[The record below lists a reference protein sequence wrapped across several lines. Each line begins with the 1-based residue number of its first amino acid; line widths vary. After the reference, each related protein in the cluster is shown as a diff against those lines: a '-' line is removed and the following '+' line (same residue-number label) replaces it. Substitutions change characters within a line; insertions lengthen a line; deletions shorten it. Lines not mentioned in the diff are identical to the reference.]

1 MNGNAELLNFI
12 YQNSQMGVE
21 TMEQLGQMTKDEAFQ
36 SFLEKQKEGYLE
48 FHKKAK
54 DMLCQMGCDEKGL
67 GTFEKLRTYLM
78 INMQTMVDK
87 STSHMAEMLIQGSTM
102 GINDAIKKLKEYP
115 DADPKIGKLMGDLQ
129 KFEEKSLEKLKGFL

>member
-21 TMEQLGQMTKDEAFQ
+21 TMEQLGSMTKDSRFR
-36 SFLEKQKEGYLE
+36 SFLEKQQEGYLT

-54 DMLCQMGCDEKGL
+54 ELLCESGYDEKGL
-67 GTFEKLRTYLM
+67 GSLEKLRTYLM
-78 INMQTMVDK
+78 INIQTMMDK
-87 STSHMAEMLIQGSTM
+87 STSHMAEMLINGSTM
-102 GINDAIKKLKEYP
+102 GVTDAIKKINQYQGAESRIL
-115 DADPKIGKLMGDLQ
+115 DLMEELQ

>member
-12 YQNSQMGVE
+12 YQNSQMGAE
-21 TMEQLGQMTKDEAFQ
+21 TMEQLMDMTKDGEFHG
-36 SFLEKQKEGYLE
+36 FLGKQQEGYRN

-54 DMLCQMGCDEKGL
+54 QMLCENGFDEKGL

-78 INMQTMVDK
+78 INVQTMADK
-87 STSHMAEMLIQGSTM
+87 SVSHMAEMLIQGSTM
-102 GINDAIKKLKEYP
+102 GINDAIKKVREYP
-115 DADPKIGKLMGDLQ
+115 DADPKSIKLMEELQ

>member
-21 TMEQLGQMTKDEAFQ
+21 TMEQLGSMTKDSRFRN
-36 SFLEKQKEGYLE
+36 FLEKQQEGYLA

-54 DMLCQMGCDEKGL
+54 ELLCESGYDEKGL
-67 GTFEKLRTYLM
+67 GSLEKLRTYLM
-78 INMQTMVDK
+78 INIQTMMDK
-87 STSHMAEMLIQGSTM
+87 STSHMAEMLINGSTM
-102 GINDAIKKLKEYP
+102 GVTDAIKKINQYQGAETRIL
-115 DADPKIGKLMGDLQ
+115 DLMEELQ

>member
-67 GTFEKLRTYLM
+67 STFEKLRTL
-78 INMQTMVDK
+78 
-87 STSHMAEMLIQGSTM
+87 SLIH
-102 GINDAIKKLKEYP
+102 I
-115 DADPKIGKLMGDLQ
+115 
-129 KFEEKSLEKLKGFL
+129 